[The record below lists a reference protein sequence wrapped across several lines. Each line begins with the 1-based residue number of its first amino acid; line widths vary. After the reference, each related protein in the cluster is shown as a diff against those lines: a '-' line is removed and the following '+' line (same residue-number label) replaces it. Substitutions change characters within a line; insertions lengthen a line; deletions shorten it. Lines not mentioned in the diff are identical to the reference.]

1 MNNTSKALEKVYN
14 GKNILT
20 ILPYPS
26 YNKGAQWWT
35 NKRLEK
41 LYGIAASFF
50 FKEKKSPSLIIVS
63 KYKPIIEKDSYFL
76 YISKYL
82 IKDKNTV
89 LISKSGKHYL
99 YRSNNMINSND
110 LKLFGIL
117 LNIMKINQ
125 KIKKVAFIGMGLIN
139 SSLARDLKIKKFY
152 LSSSAYSRRL
162 STINKIKKLKLV
174 DFASS
179 NIEKTIKEADIII
192 VGIPVAAYQEV
203 FKKICNN
210 IKPGAIITDVGSVK
224 KEVINSVK
232 KYIPKNIDFVPGHP
246 IAGTENSGPES
257 GFAGLFKNGWCI
269 LTPNKNTSKNSVKII
284 KYMWQLVGMKV
295 DIMDSNYHDEV
306 LAITSHIPHII
317 AYSIVGTIANLQT
330 TIKKEVIKYAAS
342 GFRDF
347 TRIAA
352 SDPIMWR
359 DIILY
364 NRQSILKMLNLFK
377 KDLSKLEHAIENN
390 DDKFLLNLFTK
401 TRKIRKDIIK

>member
-1 MNNTSKALEKVYN
+1 MN
-14 GKNILT
+14 
-20 ILPYPS
+20 
-26 YNKGAQWWT
+26 
-35 NKRLEK
+35 
-41 LYGIAASFF
+41 
-50 FKEKKSPSLIIVS
+50 
-63 KYKPIIEKDSYFL
+63 
-76 YISKYL
+76 
-82 IKDKNTV
+82 
-89 LISKSGKHYL
+89 
-99 YRSNNMINSND
+99 
-110 LKLFGIL
+110 
-117 LNIMKINQ
+117 INQ

-232 KYIPKNIDFVPGHP
+232 KYLPKNIDFVPGHP

-377 KDLSKLEHAIENN
+377 KDLSKLEYAIENN

>member
-1 MNNTSKALEKVYN
+1 
-14 GKNILT
+14 
-20 ILPYPS
+20 
-26 YNKGAQWWT
+26 
-35 NKRLEK
+35 
-41 LYGIAASFF
+41 
-50 FKEKKSPSLIIVS
+50 
-63 KYKPIIEKDSYFL
+63 
-76 YISKYL
+76 
-82 IKDKNTV
+82 
-89 LISKSGKHYL
+89 
-99 YRSNNMINSND
+99 
-110 LKLFGIL
+110 
-117 LNIMKINQ
+117 MKINQ
-125 KIKKVAFIGMGLIN
+125 KIKKIAFIGMGLIN

-257 GFAGLFKNGWCI
+257 GFVGLFKNGWCI

-317 AYSIVGTIANLQT
+317 AYSIVGTIASLQT
-330 TIKKEVIKYAAS
+330 AIKKEVIKYAAS

-364 NRQSILKMLNLFK
+364 NRQSILKMLDLFK

>member
-1 MNNTSKALEKVYN
+1 
-14 GKNILT
+14 
-20 ILPYPS
+20 
-26 YNKGAQWWT
+26 
-35 NKRLEK
+35 
-41 LYGIAASFF
+41 
-50 FKEKKSPSLIIVS
+50 
-63 KYKPIIEKDSYFL
+63 
-76 YISKYL
+76 
-82 IKDKNTV
+82 
-89 LISKSGKHYL
+89 
-99 YRSNNMINSND
+99 
-110 LKLFGIL
+110 
-117 LNIMKINQ
+117 MKINQ

-269 LTPNKNTSKNSVKII
+269 LTPNKSTSKNSVKII

-377 KDLSKLEHAIENN
+377 KDLLKLEHAIENN

>member
-1 MNNTSKALEKVYN
+1 
-14 GKNILT
+14 
-20 ILPYPS
+20 
-26 YNKGAQWWT
+26 
-35 NKRLEK
+35 
-41 LYGIAASFF
+41 
-50 FKEKKSPSLIIVS
+50 
-63 KYKPIIEKDSYFL
+63 
-76 YISKYL
+76 
-82 IKDKNTV
+82 
-89 LISKSGKHYL
+89 
-99 YRSNNMINSND
+99 
-110 LKLFGIL
+110 
-117 LNIMKINQ
+117 MKINK
-125 KIKKVAFIGMGLIN
+125 KIKKVSFVGMGLIN

-269 LTPNKNTSKNSVKII
+269 LTPNKNTSKSSVKII

-377 KDLSKLEHAIENN
+377 KDLSKLEYAIENN

>member
-1 MNNTSKALEKVYN
+1 
-14 GKNILT
+14 
-20 ILPYPS
+20 
-26 YNKGAQWWT
+26 
-35 NKRLEK
+35 
-41 LYGIAASFF
+41 
-50 FKEKKSPSLIIVS
+50 
-63 KYKPIIEKDSYFL
+63 
-76 YISKYL
+76 
-82 IKDKNTV
+82 
-89 LISKSGKHYL
+89 
-99 YRSNNMINSND
+99 
-110 LKLFGIL
+110 
-117 LNIMKINQ
+117 MKINK
-125 KIKKVAFIGMGLIN
+125 KIKKVAFVGMGLIN

-269 LTPNKNTSKNSVKII
+269 LTPNKNTSKSSVKII

-377 KDLSKLEHAIENN
+377 KDLSKLEYAIENN

>member
-1 MNNTSKALEKVYN
+1 
-14 GKNILT
+14 
-20 ILPYPS
+20 
-26 YNKGAQWWT
+26 
-35 NKRLEK
+35 
-41 LYGIAASFF
+41 
-50 FKEKKSPSLIIVS
+50 
-63 KYKPIIEKDSYFL
+63 
-76 YISKYL
+76 
-82 IKDKNTV
+82 
-89 LISKSGKHYL
+89 
-99 YRSNNMINSND
+99 
-110 LKLFGIL
+110 
-117 LNIMKINQ
+117 MKINQ

-269 LTPNKNTSKNSVKII
+269 LTPNKNTSKDSVKII

>member
-1 MNNTSKALEKVYN
+1 MKV
-14 GKNILT
+14 
-20 ILPYPS
+20 
-26 YNKGAQWWT
+26 
-35 NKRLEK
+35 
-41 LYGIAASFF
+41 
-50 FKEKKSPSLIIVS
+50 
-63 KYKPIIEKDSYFL
+63 
-76 YISKYL
+76 
-82 IKDKNTV
+82 
-89 LISKSGKHYL
+89 
-99 YRSNNMINSND
+99 
-110 LKLFGIL
+110 
-117 LNIMKINQ
+117 NQ
-125 KIKKVAFIGMGLIN
+125 KIKKVSFIGMGLIN

-203 FKKICNN
+203 FKKICNY
-210 IKPGAIITDVGSVK
+210 IKPGAIVTDVGSVK

-232 KYIPKNIDFVPGHP
+232 KYLPKNIDFVPGHP

-269 LTPNKNTSKNSVKII
+269 LTPNKSTSKNSVKII

-377 KDLSKLEHAIENN
+377 KDLSKLEYAIENN
-390 DDKFLLNLFTK
+390 DDNFLLNLFTK
-401 TRKIRKDIIK
+401 TRRIRKDIIK

>member
-1 MNNTSKALEKVYN
+1 MKV
-14 GKNILT
+14 
-20 ILPYPS
+20 
-26 YNKGAQWWT
+26 
-35 NKRLEK
+35 
-41 LYGIAASFF
+41 
-50 FKEKKSPSLIIVS
+50 
-63 KYKPIIEKDSYFL
+63 
-76 YISKYL
+76 
-82 IKDKNTV
+82 
-89 LISKSGKHYL
+89 
-99 YRSNNMINSND
+99 
-110 LKLFGIL
+110 
-117 LNIMKINQ
+117 NQ
-125 KIKKVAFIGMGLIN
+125 KIKKVSFIGMGLIN

-162 STINKIKKLKLV
+162 STIKKIKKLKLV

-179 NIEKTIKEADIII
+179 NIEKIIKEADIII
-192 VGIPVAAYQEV
+192 VGIPVAAYQDV
-203 FKKICNN
+203 FKKIFNH

-232 KYIPKNIDFVPGHP
+232 KYIPKNVDFVPGHP

-377 KDLSKLEHAIENN
+377 KDLSKLEYAIENN

-401 TRKIRKDIIK
+401 TRRIRKDIIK

>member
-1 MNNTSKALEKVYN
+1 
-14 GKNILT
+14 
-20 ILPYPS
+20 
-26 YNKGAQWWT
+26 
-35 NKRLEK
+35 
-41 LYGIAASFF
+41 
-50 FKEKKSPSLIIVS
+50 
-63 KYKPIIEKDSYFL
+63 
-76 YISKYL
+76 
-82 IKDKNTV
+82 
-89 LISKSGKHYL
+89 
-99 YRSNNMINSND
+99 
-110 LKLFGIL
+110 
-117 LNIMKINQ
+117 MKINQ

-232 KYIPKNIDFVPGHP
+232 KYLPKNIDFVPGHP

-269 LTPNKNTSKNSVKII
+269 LTPNKNTSKDSVKII

>member
-1 MNNTSKALEKVYN
+1 
-14 GKNILT
+14 
-20 ILPYPS
+20 
-26 YNKGAQWWT
+26 
-35 NKRLEK
+35 
-41 LYGIAASFF
+41 
-50 FKEKKSPSLIIVS
+50 
-63 KYKPIIEKDSYFL
+63 
-76 YISKYL
+76 
-82 IKDKNTV
+82 
-89 LISKSGKHYL
+89 
-99 YRSNNMINSND
+99 
-110 LKLFGIL
+110 
-117 LNIMKINQ
+117 MKINQ

-192 VGIPVAAYQEV
+192 VGIPVAAYQKV
-203 FKKICNN
+203 IKKICKN

-269 LTPNKNTSKNSVKII
+269 LTPNKNTSKSSVKII

-317 AYSIVGTIANLQT
+317 AYSIVGTVANLQT

-377 KDLSKLEHAIENN
+377 KDLSKLEYAIENN
-390 DDKFLLNLFTK
+390 DDNFLLNLFTK
-401 TRKIRKDIIK
+401 TRRIRKDIIK

>member
-1 MNNTSKALEKVYN
+1 
-14 GKNILT
+14 
-20 ILPYPS
+20 
-26 YNKGAQWWT
+26 
-35 NKRLEK
+35 
-41 LYGIAASFF
+41 
-50 FKEKKSPSLIIVS
+50 
-63 KYKPIIEKDSYFL
+63 
-76 YISKYL
+76 
-82 IKDKNTV
+82 
-89 LISKSGKHYL
+89 
-99 YRSNNMINSND
+99 
-110 LKLFGIL
+110 
-117 LNIMKINQ
+117 MKINK
-125 KIKKVAFIGMGLIN
+125 KINKIAFIGMGLIN

-152 LSSSAYSRRL
+152 LSSSAYSRKI
-162 STINKIKKLKLV
+162 STIKKIKKLKLV

-179 NIEKTIKEADIII
+179 NIEKIIKEADIII

-203 FKKICNN
+203 FKKICNH
-210 IKPGAIITDVGSVK
+210 IKPGVIITDVGSVK

-232 KYIPKNIDFVPGHP
+232 KYIPKNVDFVPGHP
-246 IAGTENSGPES
+246 IAGTEKSGPES

-269 LTPNKNTSKNSVKII
+269 LTPNKNISKNSVKII

-295 DIMDSNYHDEV
+295 DIMDSKYHDEV

-317 AYSIVGTIANLQT
+317 AYSIVGTVANLQT

-377 KDLSKLEHAIENN
+377 KDLSKLEYAIENN
-390 DDKFLLNLFTK
+390 DDNFLLNLFTK
-401 TRKIRKDIIK
+401 TRRIRKDIIK

>member
-1 MNNTSKALEKVYN
+1 
-14 GKNILT
+14 
-20 ILPYPS
+20 
-26 YNKGAQWWT
+26 
-35 NKRLEK
+35 
-41 LYGIAASFF
+41 
-50 FKEKKSPSLIIVS
+50 
-63 KYKPIIEKDSYFL
+63 
-76 YISKYL
+76 
-82 IKDKNTV
+82 
-89 LISKSGKHYL
+89 
-99 YRSNNMINSND
+99 
-110 LKLFGIL
+110 
-117 LNIMKINQ
+117 MKINK
-125 KIKKVAFIGMGLIN
+125 KIKKVAFVGMGLIN

-269 LTPNKNTSKNSVKII
+269 LTPNKNTSKDSVKII

-377 KDLSKLEHAIENN
+377 KDLSKLEYAIENN

>member
-1 MNNTSKALEKVYN
+1 
-14 GKNILT
+14 
-20 ILPYPS
+20 
-26 YNKGAQWWT
+26 
-35 NKRLEK
+35 
-41 LYGIAASFF
+41 
-50 FKEKKSPSLIIVS
+50 
-63 KYKPIIEKDSYFL
+63 
-76 YISKYL
+76 
-82 IKDKNTV
+82 
-89 LISKSGKHYL
+89 
-99 YRSNNMINSND
+99 
-110 LKLFGIL
+110 
-117 LNIMKINQ
+117 MKINK
-125 KIKKVAFIGMGLIN
+125 KINKVAFIGMGLIN

-179 NIEKTIKEADIII
+179 NVEKIIKEADIII

-203 FKKICNN
+203 FKKICNH
-210 IKPGAIITDVGSVK
+210 IKPGVIITDVGSVK

-232 KYIPKNIDFVPGHP
+232 KYIPKNVDFVPGHP
-246 IAGTENSGPES
+246 IAGTEKSGPES

-269 LTPNKNTSKNSVKII
+269 LTPSKNTSKNSVKII

-317 AYSIVGTIANLQT
+317 AYSIVGTVANLQT

-377 KDLSKLEHAIENN
+377 KDLSKLEYAIENN
-390 DDKFLLNLFTK
+390 DDNFLLNLFTK
-401 TRKIRKDIIK
+401 TRRIRKDIIK

>member
-1 MNNTSKALEKVYN
+1 ME
-14 GKNILT
+14 
-20 ILPYPS
+20 
-26 YNKGAQWWT
+26 
-35 NKRLEK
+35 
-41 LYGIAASFF
+41 FF
-50 FKEKKSPSLIIVS
+50 
-63 KYKPIIEKDSYFL
+63 
-76 YISKYL
+76 
-82 IKDKNTV
+82 
-89 LISKSGKHYL
+89 
-99 YRSNNMINSND
+99 
-110 LKLFGIL
+110 
-117 LNIMKINQ
+117 
-125 KIKKVAFIGMGLIN
+125 
-139 SSLARDLKIKKFY
+139 
-152 LSSSAYSRRL
+152 
-162 STINKIKKLKLV
+162 
-174 DFASS
+174 
-179 NIEKTIKEADIII
+179 
-192 VGIPVAAYQEV
+192 V

-295 DIMDSNYHDEV
+295 DIMDSKYHDEV

-330 TIKKEVIKYAAS
+330 KIKKEVIKYAAS

-390 DDKFLLNLFTK
+390 NGKFLLNLFTK
-401 TRKIRKDIIK
+401 TRKIRKDIIKSCLSFKEIPDREEAIRKAISIAKDGDSILIAGKGHEKFQIIEDKKLPFSDQKIVKDIIGS

>member
-1 MNNTSKALEKVYN
+1 
-14 GKNILT
+14 
-20 ILPYPS
+20 
-26 YNKGAQWWT
+26 
-35 NKRLEK
+35 
-41 LYGIAASFF
+41 
-50 FKEKKSPSLIIVS
+50 
-63 KYKPIIEKDSYFL
+63 
-76 YISKYL
+76 
-82 IKDKNTV
+82 
-89 LISKSGKHYL
+89 
-99 YRSNNMINSND
+99 
-110 LKLFGIL
+110 
-117 LNIMKINQ
+117 MKINQ

-192 VGIPVAAYQEV
+192 VGIPVAAYLEV

-269 LTPNKNTSKNSVKII
+269 LTPNKNTSKSSVKII

>member
-1 MNNTSKALEKVYN
+1 
-14 GKNILT
+14 
-20 ILPYPS
+20 
-26 YNKGAQWWT
+26 
-35 NKRLEK
+35 
-41 LYGIAASFF
+41 
-50 FKEKKSPSLIIVS
+50 
-63 KYKPIIEKDSYFL
+63 
-76 YISKYL
+76 
-82 IKDKNTV
+82 
-89 LISKSGKHYL
+89 
-99 YRSNNMINSND
+99 
-110 LKLFGIL
+110 
-117 LNIMKINQ
+117 MKINQ

-162 STINKIKKLKLV
+162 STINKIRKLKLV

-210 IKPGAIITDVGSVK
+210 IKSGAIITDVGSVK

-269 LTPNKNTSKNSVKII
+269 LTPNKNASKKSVKII
-284 KYMWQLVGMKV
+284 KHMWQLVGMKV

-330 TIKKEVIKYAAS
+330 AIKKEVIKYAAS

>member
-1 MNNTSKALEKVYN
+1 
-14 GKNILT
+14 
-20 ILPYPS
+20 
-26 YNKGAQWWT
+26 
-35 NKRLEK
+35 
-41 LYGIAASFF
+41 
-50 FKEKKSPSLIIVS
+50 
-63 KYKPIIEKDSYFL
+63 
-76 YISKYL
+76 
-82 IKDKNTV
+82 
-89 LISKSGKHYL
+89 
-99 YRSNNMINSND
+99 
-110 LKLFGIL
+110 
-117 LNIMKINQ
+117 MKINK

-162 STINKIKKLKLV
+162 STIKKIKKLKLV

-179 NIEKTIKEADIII
+179 NIEKIIKEADIII

-203 FKKICNN
+203 FKKICNH
-210 IKPGAIITDVGSVK
+210 IKPGVIITDVGSVK

-232 KYIPKNIDFVPGHP
+232 KYIPKNVDFVPGHP

-269 LTPNKNTSKNSVKII
+269 LTPNKSTGKNSVKII

-295 DIMDSNYHDEV
+295 DIMDSKYHDEV

-377 KDLSKLEHAIENN
+377 KDLSKLEYAIENN

-401 TRKIRKDIIK
+401 TRRIRKDITK

>member
-1 MNNTSKALEKVYN
+1 
-14 GKNILT
+14 
-20 ILPYPS
+20 
-26 YNKGAQWWT
+26 
-35 NKRLEK
+35 
-41 LYGIAASFF
+41 
-50 FKEKKSPSLIIVS
+50 
-63 KYKPIIEKDSYFL
+63 
-76 YISKYL
+76 
-82 IKDKNTV
+82 
-89 LISKSGKHYL
+89 
-99 YRSNNMINSND
+99 
-110 LKLFGIL
+110 
-117 LNIMKINQ
+117 MKINK

-232 KYIPKNIDFVPGHP
+232 KYLPKNIDFVPGHP

-269 LTPNKNTSKNSVKII
+269 LTPNKNTSKSSVKII
-284 KYMWQLVGMKV
+284 KHMWQLVGMKV

-377 KDLSKLEHAIENN
+377 KDLSKLEYAIENN

>member
-1 MNNTSKALEKVYN
+1 
-14 GKNILT
+14 
-20 ILPYPS
+20 
-26 YNKGAQWWT
+26 
-35 NKRLEK
+35 
-41 LYGIAASFF
+41 
-50 FKEKKSPSLIIVS
+50 
-63 KYKPIIEKDSYFL
+63 
-76 YISKYL
+76 
-82 IKDKNTV
+82 
-89 LISKSGKHYL
+89 
-99 YRSNNMINSND
+99 
-110 LKLFGIL
+110 
-117 LNIMKINQ
+117 MKINQ

-232 KYIPKNIDFVPGHP
+232 KYLPKNIDFVPGHP

-269 LTPNKNTSKNSVKII
+269 LTPNKNTSKDSVKII

-317 AYSIVGTIANLQT
+317 AYSIVGTVANLQT

-364 NRQSILKMLNLFK
+364 NKKSILKMLNLFK
-377 KDLSKLEHAIENN
+377 KDLSKLENAIQNN

>member
-1 MNNTSKALEKVYN
+1 
-14 GKNILT
+14 
-20 ILPYPS
+20 
-26 YNKGAQWWT
+26 
-35 NKRLEK
+35 
-41 LYGIAASFF
+41 
-50 FKEKKSPSLIIVS
+50 
-63 KYKPIIEKDSYFL
+63 
-76 YISKYL
+76 
-82 IKDKNTV
+82 
-89 LISKSGKHYL
+89 
-99 YRSNNMINSND
+99 
-110 LKLFGIL
+110 
-117 LNIMKINQ
+117 MKINK

-269 LTPNKNTSKNSVKII
+269 LTPNKNTSKSSVKII

>member
-1 MNNTSKALEKVYN
+1 
-14 GKNILT
+14 
-20 ILPYPS
+20 
-26 YNKGAQWWT
+26 
-35 NKRLEK
+35 
-41 LYGIAASFF
+41 
-50 FKEKKSPSLIIVS
+50 
-63 KYKPIIEKDSYFL
+63 
-76 YISKYL
+76 
-82 IKDKNTV
+82 
-89 LISKSGKHYL
+89 
-99 YRSNNMINSND
+99 
-110 LKLFGIL
+110 
-117 LNIMKINQ
+117 MKINQ

-232 KYIPKNIDFVPGHP
+232 KHIPKNIDFVPGHP

-390 DDKFLLNLFTK
+390 DDKFLLNLFSK

>member
-1 MNNTSKALEKVYN
+1 MY
-14 GKNILT
+14 
-20 ILPYPS
+20 
-26 YNKGAQWWT
+26 
-35 NKRLEK
+35 KR
-41 LYGIAASFF
+41 
-50 FKEKKSPSLIIVS
+50 
-63 KYKPIIEKDSYFL
+63 
-76 YISKYL
+76 
-82 IKDKNTV
+82 
-89 LISKSGKHYL
+89 
-99 YRSNNMINSND
+99 
-110 LKLFGIL
+110 
-117 LNIMKINQ
+117 Q
-125 KIKKVAFIGMGLIN
+125 
-139 SSLARDLKIKKFY
+139 
-152 LSSSAYSRRL
+152 
-162 STINKIKKLKLV
+162 
-174 DFASS
+174 
-179 NIEKTIKEADIII
+179 
-192 VGIPVAAYQEV
+192 
-203 FKKICNN
+203 
-210 IKPGAIITDVGSVK
+210 IITDVGSVK

-232 KYIPKNIDFVPGHP
+232 KYLPKNIDFVPGHP

-269 LTPNKNTSKNSVKII
+269 LTPSKNTSKNSVKII

-317 AYSIVGTIANLQT
+317 AYSIVGTVANLQT

>member
-1 MNNTSKALEKVYN
+1 
-14 GKNILT
+14 
-20 ILPYPS
+20 
-26 YNKGAQWWT
+26 
-35 NKRLEK
+35 
-41 LYGIAASFF
+41 
-50 FKEKKSPSLIIVS
+50 
-63 KYKPIIEKDSYFL
+63 
-76 YISKYL
+76 
-82 IKDKNTV
+82 
-89 LISKSGKHYL
+89 
-99 YRSNNMINSND
+99 
-110 LKLFGIL
+110 
-117 LNIMKINQ
+117 MKISQ

>member
-1 MNNTSKALEKVYN
+1 
-14 GKNILT
+14 
-20 ILPYPS
+20 
-26 YNKGAQWWT
+26 
-35 NKRLEK
+35 
-41 LYGIAASFF
+41 
-50 FKEKKSPSLIIVS
+50 
-63 KYKPIIEKDSYFL
+63 
-76 YISKYL
+76 
-82 IKDKNTV
+82 
-89 LISKSGKHYL
+89 
-99 YRSNNMINSND
+99 
-110 LKLFGIL
+110 
-117 LNIMKINQ
+117 MKINQ

-232 KYIPKNIDFVPGHP
+232 KYIPKNVDFVPGHP

-295 DIMDSNYHDEV
+295 DIMDSNYEDEV

>member
-1 MNNTSKALEKVYN
+1 
-14 GKNILT
+14 
-20 ILPYPS
+20 
-26 YNKGAQWWT
+26 
-35 NKRLEK
+35 
-41 LYGIAASFF
+41 
-50 FKEKKSPSLIIVS
+50 
-63 KYKPIIEKDSYFL
+63 
-76 YISKYL
+76 
-82 IKDKNTV
+82 
-89 LISKSGKHYL
+89 
-99 YRSNNMINSND
+99 
-110 LKLFGIL
+110 
-117 LNIMKINQ
+117 MKINQ

-174 DFASS
+174 DVASS

-232 KYIPKNIDFVPGHP
+232 KYIPKNVDFVPGHP

>member
-1 MNNTSKALEKVYN
+1 MKV
-14 GKNILT
+14 
-20 ILPYPS
+20 
-26 YNKGAQWWT
+26 
-35 NKRLEK
+35 
-41 LYGIAASFF
+41 
-50 FKEKKSPSLIIVS
+50 
-63 KYKPIIEKDSYFL
+63 
-76 YISKYL
+76 
-82 IKDKNTV
+82 
-89 LISKSGKHYL
+89 
-99 YRSNNMINSND
+99 
-110 LKLFGIL
+110 
-117 LNIMKINQ
+117 NQ
-125 KIKKVAFIGMGLIN
+125 KIKKVSFIGMGLIN

-152 LSSSAYSRRL
+152 LSSSAYSRRI

-203 FKKICNN
+203 FKKICNH
-210 IKPGAIITDVGSVK
+210 IKKGAIITDVGSVK

-232 KYIPKNIDFVPGHP
+232 KYIPKNVDFVPGHP

-269 LTPNKNTSKNSVKII
+269 LTPNKNTSKKSVKVI

-377 KDLSKLEHAIENN
+377 KDLSKLENAIENN

>member
-1 MNNTSKALEKVYN
+1 
-14 GKNILT
+14 
-20 ILPYPS
+20 
-26 YNKGAQWWT
+26 
-35 NKRLEK
+35 
-41 LYGIAASFF
+41 
-50 FKEKKSPSLIIVS
+50 
-63 KYKPIIEKDSYFL
+63 
-76 YISKYL
+76 
-82 IKDKNTV
+82 
-89 LISKSGKHYL
+89 
-99 YRSNNMINSND
+99 
-110 LKLFGIL
+110 
-117 LNIMKINQ
+117 MKINQ

-232 KYIPKNIDFVPGHP
+232 KYIPKNVDFVPGHP

-269 LTPNKNTSKNSVKII
+269 LTPNKTTSKNSVKII
-284 KYMWQLVGMKV
+284 KDMWQLVGMKV

-377 KDLSKLEHAIENN
+377 KDLSKLEYAIENN
-390 DDKFLLNLFTK
+390 DDNFLLNLFTK
-401 TRKIRKDIIK
+401 TRRIRKDIIK

>member
-1 MNNTSKALEKVYN
+1 
-14 GKNILT
+14 
-20 ILPYPS
+20 
-26 YNKGAQWWT
+26 
-35 NKRLEK
+35 
-41 LYGIAASFF
+41 
-50 FKEKKSPSLIIVS
+50 
-63 KYKPIIEKDSYFL
+63 
-76 YISKYL
+76 
-82 IKDKNTV
+82 
-89 LISKSGKHYL
+89 
-99 YRSNNMINSND
+99 
-110 LKLFGIL
+110 
-117 LNIMKINQ
+117 MKINQ

-232 KYIPKNIDFVPGHP
+232 KYIPKNINFVPGHP

>member
-1 MNNTSKALEKVYN
+1 
-14 GKNILT
+14 
-20 ILPYPS
+20 
-26 YNKGAQWWT
+26 
-35 NKRLEK
+35 
-41 LYGIAASFF
+41 
-50 FKEKKSPSLIIVS
+50 
-63 KYKPIIEKDSYFL
+63 
-76 YISKYL
+76 
-82 IKDKNTV
+82 
-89 LISKSGKHYL
+89 
-99 YRSNNMINSND
+99 
-110 LKLFGIL
+110 
-117 LNIMKINQ
+117 MKINQ

-232 KYIPKNIDFVPGHP
+232 KYIPKNVDFVPGHP

-269 LTPNKNTSKNSVKII
+269 LTPNKNTSKSSVKII

-377 KDLSKLEHAIENN
+377 KDLSKLESAIKNN

-401 TRKIRKDIIK
+401 TRRIRKDIIK

>member
-1 MNNTSKALEKVYN
+1 ME
-14 GKNILT
+14 
-20 ILPYPS
+20 
-26 YNKGAQWWT
+26 
-35 NKRLEK
+35 
-41 LYGIAASFF
+41 
-50 FKEKKSPSLIIVS
+50 
-63 KYKPIIEKDSYFL
+63 YFL
-76 YISKYL
+76 
-82 IKDKNTV
+82 D
-89 LISKSGKHYL
+89 
-99 YRSNNMINSND
+99 
-110 LKLFGIL
+110 
-117 LNIMKINQ
+117 IMKANQ
-125 KIKKVAFIGMGLIN
+125 KIKKIAFIGMGLIN

-162 STINKIKKLKLV
+162 STVNKIKKLKLV

-192 VGIPVAAYQEV
+192 VGIPVAAYREV
-203 FKKICNN
+203 FKKICNH
-210 IKPGAIITDVGSVK
+210 IKPGTIITDVGSVK

-232 KYIPKNIDFVPGHP
+232 KYIPKNVDFVPGHP

-269 LTPNKNTSKNSVKII
+269 LTPNKNTSKKSVKII
-284 KYMWQLVGMKV
+284 KYMWQLAGMKV
-295 DIMDSNYHDEV
+295 DVMDSNYHDEV

-317 AYSIVGTIANLQT
+317 AYSIVGTVTNLQT

-377 KDLSKLEHAIENN
+377 KDLSKLEYAIENN
-390 DDKFLLNLFTK
+390 DEKFLFNLFTK

>member
-1 MNNTSKALEKVYN
+1 
-14 GKNILT
+14 
-20 ILPYPS
+20 
-26 YNKGAQWWT
+26 
-35 NKRLEK
+35 
-41 LYGIAASFF
+41 
-50 FKEKKSPSLIIVS
+50 
-63 KYKPIIEKDSYFL
+63 
-76 YISKYL
+76 
-82 IKDKNTV
+82 
-89 LISKSGKHYL
+89 
-99 YRSNNMINSND
+99 
-110 LKLFGIL
+110 
-117 LNIMKINQ
+117 MKINQ

-317 AYSIVGTIANLQT
+317 AYSIVGTIANLQN

>member
-1 MNNTSKALEKVYN
+1 
-14 GKNILT
+14 
-20 ILPYPS
+20 
-26 YNKGAQWWT
+26 
-35 NKRLEK
+35 
-41 LYGIAASFF
+41 
-50 FKEKKSPSLIIVS
+50 
-63 KYKPIIEKDSYFL
+63 
-76 YISKYL
+76 
-82 IKDKNTV
+82 
-89 LISKSGKHYL
+89 
-99 YRSNNMINSND
+99 
-110 LKLFGIL
+110 
-117 LNIMKINQ
+117 MKINK
-125 KIKKVAFIGMGLIN
+125 KINKVAFIGMGLIN

-152 LSSSAYSRRL
+152 LSSSAYSRKI
-162 STINKIKKLKLV
+162 STLKKIKKLKLV

-179 NIEKTIKEADIII
+179 NVEKIIKEADIII

-203 FKKICNN
+203 FKKICNH
-210 IKPGAIITDVGSVK
+210 IKPGVIITDVGSVK